1 MISFKCWT
9 MYETKKRIK
18 KYILDEC
25 LIQCI
30 WYLVTEGVTSVQEV
44 KRHLSVYVKNDI
56 FGGINLRPRTNKRY
70 YPQTWAIH
78 NHVFFKRQ
86 KLKKSLI
93 NQEALQEIVDEWKRE
108 NPTTSIYFQ
117 PKCSSSTDDNT
128 DKNSECETNVKRKSK
143 SSQNSLL
150 FVYQE
155 PWQKRLLLH
164 YGIKLVLLDAT
175 CQTTVTLCRYSF

>member
-1 MISFKCWT
+1 M
-9 MYETKKRIK
+9 
-18 KYILDEC
+18 
-25 LIQCI
+25 
-30 WYLVTEGVTSVQEV
+30 TSVQEV

-70 YPQTWAIH
+70 YPQIWAIH

-175 CQTTVTLCRYSF
+175 CQTTRYTLPLFFLVVKTNVD